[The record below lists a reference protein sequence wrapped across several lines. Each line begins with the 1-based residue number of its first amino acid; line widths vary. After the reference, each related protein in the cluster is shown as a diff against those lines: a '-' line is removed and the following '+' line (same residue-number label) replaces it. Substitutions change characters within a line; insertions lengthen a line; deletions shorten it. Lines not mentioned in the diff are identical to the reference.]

1 MVNKTEWI
9 WMNGKFVKW
18 DDANIHI
25 MSHVIHYASCV
36 FEGIRCYSTPKGPAV
51 MRLREHIQRL
61 YDSAKIYRM
70 IPKISVDEFVEV
82 CLETIRKNN
91 MKQCYIR
98 PIIYRG
104 YGEIG
109 VNPLRNPV
117 DMAVMVWEWGAYLGE
132 EALAKGIPVCV
143 SSWRRLAPDTM
154 PTTAKAASNYMSGA
168 LIKMEA
174 LSLGFDEGIALDYNG
189 YVSEGSGENIFVIRN
204 GEVMTPPLSCSVLP
218 GITRASVIQLLKE
231 DLKIPV
237 TECNINREVLYIA
250 DEIFF
255 TGTAAEV
262 TPVASV
268 DKIGVGK
275 GGRGPITEK
284 VQTLLLS
291 ILQGKS
297 PDKYG
302 WLTPVNK

>member
-1 MVNKTEWI
+1 MVKETEFI

-18 DDANIHI
+18 GDANIHI
-25 MSHVIHYASCV
+25 MSHVVHYASCV
-36 FEGIRCYSTPKGPAV
+36 FEGIRCYSTPKGPMV

-70 IPKISVDEFVEV
+70 IPGISVDEFCQA
-82 CLETIRKNN
+82 CLETIRMNK
-91 MKQCYIR
+91 MQQCYIR

-109 VNPLRNPV
+109 VNPLPNPV
-117 DMAVMVWEWGAYLGE
+117 DMAIMVWEWGAYIGDK
-132 EALAKGIPVCV
+132 ADVCI
-143 SSWRRLAPDTM
+143 SSWRRPAPDTM
-154 PTTAKAASNYMSGA
+154 PTTAKAASNYMPGA

-174 LSLGFDEGIALDYNG
+174 KSLGFDEGIALDYNG

-204 GEVMTPPLSCSVLP
+204 GEVMTPPLSCAVLP
-218 GITRASVIQLLKE
+218 GITRASVMRLLRD
-231 DLKIPV
+231 DLGIPV

-255 TGTAAEV
+255 TGTAAEI
-262 TPVASV
+262 TPVTSI
-268 DKIGVGK
+268 DHMPIGSGNK
-275 GGRGPITEK
+275 GPITEK
-284 VQTLLLS
+284 VRSLFLS